1 MLSLTGQLVDFDRDV
16 AHITLCNKNRLCY
29 YNYFQNDANYFRNA
43 GNKTRNTCFITCSM
57 NNINSDISI
66 NIMIIIPLELLNS
79 I

>member
-43 GNKTRNTCFITCSM
+43 GNKTRNVSLLVLLTTLT
-57 NNINSDISI
+57 
-66 NIMIIIPLELLNS
+66 MI
-79 I
+79 